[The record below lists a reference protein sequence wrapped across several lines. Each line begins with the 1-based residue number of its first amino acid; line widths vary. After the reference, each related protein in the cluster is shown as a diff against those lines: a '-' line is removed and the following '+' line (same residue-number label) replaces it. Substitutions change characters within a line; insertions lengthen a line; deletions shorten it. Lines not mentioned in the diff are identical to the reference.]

1 MGIGYGS
8 ILADND
14 DQMIP
19 STRNVKMTG
28 IDLEEFDL

>member
-1 MGIGYGS
+1 MGTGYDS
-8 ILADND
+8 NLADND
-14 DQMIP
+14 DHMIP